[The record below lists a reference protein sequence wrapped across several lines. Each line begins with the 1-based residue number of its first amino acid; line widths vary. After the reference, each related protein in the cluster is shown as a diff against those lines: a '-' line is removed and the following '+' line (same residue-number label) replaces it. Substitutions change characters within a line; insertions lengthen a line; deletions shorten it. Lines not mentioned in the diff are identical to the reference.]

1 MNASV
6 KTILQSALVLVV
18 VAVLGTAASLGQTA
32 MDVTRLPLR
41 FEAGHGQAG
50 MTAPFAAHGPD
61 SVFSVTETN
70 AQFVLRKRSGESAA
84 ASMQFV
90 GANASAQIAGEEE
103 MPGKVNYLLGNDSAR
118 WRPGVPVFAR
128 VSVTSL
134 YPGINVVYYG
144 NGRQLEYD
152 FDLAAGVDPKTIAI
166 RFDGAEKISVDSQG
180 ELVVS
185 LTGGEI
191 VQHRPVVYQNIGL
204 TRREISCGYKIL
216 DAHTATFA
224 LGGYDHS
231 QPLVIDPVLSY
242 STYFGGNSGTIIN
255 AVALGNDGSIY
266 VAGETV
272 STLFTNVQ
280 TAFTNKQNGI
290 TNVQPVFQPNF
301 QGGSALGDAFVAK
314 FASSGTN
321 LYFTYLGG
329 SGDDAALGLA
339 VDNAGDAYIT
349 GYTDSANFPTKNPV
363 QSQIAGSIDRANVYP
378 VDAFV
383 TELNT
388 NGTALVY
395 STFLGGNQADVG
407 KAIAVDTNGYAYVV
421 GYTSSTNFPVQAN
434 AFQTNLQCRVTV
446 YNANAFLAEINP
458 GGGAKKYASFFGGTN
473 LDVAT
478 AIALNPTDNSIY
490 VAGYTFS
497 TNFPTQYALQYPLHG
512 VTNLNGSTA
521 DLANDDAFVLKFNT
535 NFSSLVYSTFLGGS
549 NTDWATG
556 IAVDKAGD
564 AYVVGAT
571 TSTNFPSTNFPSQLY
586 SSVYTNIASIAA
598 ATNAFLT
605 KIVWNA
611 NPPWTSNS
619 YSAIFGGVGY
629 DIAVGVGLDKA
640 GNAYVVG
647 SASSS
652 NFPVTTNN
660 LAGPLAPT
668 NSSVAGLSD
677 VFITAF
683 NTNGVILYS
692 AYLGGSGDD
701 FGTSIAV
708 DYSTGNAYIAGES
721 KSVNFPTINAPQT
734 ALDGSVDGFL
744 ARILST
750 SFTVQLAVP
759 SQVTLGHGFLITGTA
774 TEPGGTVTNLTLLL
788 GTNQL
793 ILIQG
798 NTAQTNFS
806 SNFSWDFPGTLAF
819 SEVATDANGVQ
830 NTANATVNISHLTLP
845 LLTLD
850 GITFQGSGFK
860 LLMFGQTGTNYQ
872 VLANTNLETTNW
884 ITLGVMQNT
893 NGIWRF
899 FDSTAT
905 SFPDR
910 FYRAK
915 ALP

>member
-6 KTILQSALVLVV
+6 KKILQSTLVFVF
-18 VAVLGTAASLGQTA
+18 VAVLGTAVSLGQTA

-84 ASMQFV
+84 ASIQFV
-90 GANASAQIAGEEE
+90 GANATAQIAGEDE
-103 MPGKVNYLLGNDSAR
+103 MPGKVNYLLGNDPAQ
-118 WRPGVPVFAR
+118 WRSSVPVFAR
-128 VSVTSL
+128 VRVANL

-166 RFDGAEKISVDSQG
+166 QFDGAEKISVDSQG
-180 ELVVS
+180 ELVVN
-185 LTGGEI
+185 LNGGEI
-191 VQHRPVVYQNIGL
+191 IQHRPVVYQNIGL
-204 TRREISCGYKIL
+204 TSREISGGYKIL
-216 DAHTATFA
+216 DAHTAAFA
-224 LGGYDHS
+224 LGDYDHS

-242 STYFGGNSGTIIN
+242 STYFGGNNGTIIN
-255 AVALGNDGSIY
+255 AVALDNDGSVY

-290 TNVQPVFQPNF
+290 TNVQNVFQPKF
-301 QGGSALGDAFVAK
+301 QGGSASGDAFVAK

-339 VDNAGDAYIT
+339 VDNAGHAFVT
-349 GYTDSANFPTKNPV
+349 GYTDSANFPITNAP

-395 STFLGGNQADVG
+395 STYLGGNQADVG
-407 KAIAVDTNGYAYVV
+407 NAICLDTNDNAYVV
-421 GYTSSTNFPVQAN
+421 GYTSSTNFPVGTN
-434 AFQTNLQCRVTV
+434 AWQSSLKCLNSML
-446 YNANAFLAEINP
+446 NANAFLAEIAP
-458 GGGAKKYASFFGGTN
+458 GGGSKFKYASFFGGTN
-473 LDVAT
+473 FDEAT
-478 AIALNPTDNSIY
+478 AVALNPTDNSIF
-490 VAGYTFS
+490 VAGYTDS
-497 TNFPTQYALQYPLHG
+497 TNFPTQYALQYPSTG
-512 VTNLNGSTA
+512 VTNLNGSTN
-521 DLANDDAFVLKFNT
+521 DLANYDAFVLKFNP

-549 NTDWATG
+549 NTDWANG
-556 IAVDKAGD
+556 IAVDNAGN

-571 TSTNFPSTNFPSQLY
+571 CSTNFPSTNFPSQLY
-586 SSVYTNIASIAA
+586 SSVYTNLANLAA
-598 ATNAFLT
+598 VTNAFLS

-611 NPPWTSNS
+611 NPPYTSNS
-619 YSAIFGGVGY
+619 YSAVFGGVGY
-629 DIAVGVGLDKA
+629 DVAVGVGLDKA
-640 GNAYVVG
+640 GDAYVVG
-647 SASSS
+647 SASST

-660 LAGPLAPT
+660 LVGLLTPT

-677 VFITAF
+677 LFITAF
-683 NTNGVILYS
+683 NPNGVILYS

-701 FGTSIAV
+701 FANAIAV
-708 DYSTGNAYIAGES
+708 DYSSGNAYVAGQTE
-721 KSVNFPTINAPQT
+721 SVNFPTINAPQT

-750 SFTVQLAVP
+750 SFTVQLVVP
-759 SQVTLGHGFLITGTA
+759 SQANVGHGFLITGTA

-793 ILIQG
+793 VSIQG
-798 NTAQTNFS
+798 GSAQTS
-806 SNFSWDFPGTLAF
+806 FSWDFPGSLAF
-819 SEVATDANGVQ
+819 SAVATDTNGVR
-830 NTANATVNISHLTLP
+830 NTANATVNITPLILP

-872 VLANTNLETTNW
+872 VLANTNLATTNW
-884 ITLGVMQNT
+884 ISLGTMQNT

-899 FDSTAT
+899 FDSSAT